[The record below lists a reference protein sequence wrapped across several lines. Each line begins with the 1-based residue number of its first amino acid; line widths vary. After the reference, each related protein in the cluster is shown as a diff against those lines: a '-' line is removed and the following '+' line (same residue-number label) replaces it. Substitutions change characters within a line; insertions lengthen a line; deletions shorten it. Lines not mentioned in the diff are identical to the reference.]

1 MKLKNEGS
9 ITTNI
14 NAIEIMFDVTELYKI
29 LDIPNEG
36 FCLYESKKWPMVEGF
51 KLIEVVHRLC
61 GYEKASK
68 LTSHSLIVLSR
79 VLRHMIS
86 YIFIP
91 NGGHQDD
98 VSFLE
103 AF

>member
-14 NAIEIMFDVTELYKI
+14 NGIEIMFDVTKLCKI
-29 LDIPNEG
+29 LDISNEG
-36 FCLYESKKWPMVEGF
+36 FCLSESKKWPRVKGF

-68 LTSHSLIVLSR
+68 PTSHSLIVLSR

-86 YIFIP
+86 YIFIL
-91 NGGHQDD
+91 NGGHD

-103 AF
+103 TF